1 MLVQRARYQL
11 SHGPRP
17 CSFSFHIGFL
27 RVNTSVDPSIYPSS
41 VGEHVGGSQSLGVTG
56 EDAVDTL
63 NAPIPGDPI
72 IHFCLACSQ
81 DGATSAGINKAAIP
95 IGMLQKE
102 FFFFN
107 LVWLRYNLYTMAMT
121 FTPSLCRF

>member
-1 MLVQRARYQL
+1 M
-11 SHGPRP
+11 
-17 CSFSFHIGFL
+17 
-27 RVNTSVDPSIYPSS
+27 NTSVDPSIYPSS
-41 VGEHVGGSQSLGVTG
+41 VGERVGGSQSLGVTG

-81 DGATSAGINKAAIP
+81 DGATSAGINKAAVP

-102 FFFFN
+102 VFFFN